1 MHVIIATT
9 RCALHA
15 AVFCEN
21 QAHLLQFVFMFY
33 PKVNHSQRS
42 SYSCMLCTKL
52 KYIDFVVWTKKGLFI
67 ERIFPEKMFWKEKS
81 LKAKELFVR
90 GILPELNGRWFS
102 RSITLS
108 KEESAA
114 VKGGGCYRILLL

>member
-1 MHVIIATT
+1 
-9 RCALHA
+9 
-15 AVFCEN
+15 
-21 QAHLLQFVFMFY
+21 
-33 PKVNHSQRS
+33 
-42 SYSCMLCTKL
+42 MLCTKL